1 MELLILLGLILLN
14 GVFAMSEIAIVTA
27 RKSRLS
33 ALAQKGKSSAGT
45 ALKLSDDPTQ
55 FLSTVQIGIT
65 SIGLLS
71 GIYGE
76 SVLAEPF
83 ALWLQSFGMPTDIS
97 SIVSTALVVIVVT
110 FLSIVVG
117 ELVPKR
123 IGQLNS
129 EAIACIVAKPMLILA
144 GIARPFVWLLSGS
157 THLLIRLL
165 RFKPDISGNVTEED
179 IQAML
184 LEGSVSGAIE
194 QTEHVMVKNV
204 FMLDDRSVSSLMV
217 PRSDI
222 IFLDIALPL
231 QDNLQRVVQS
241 PHSRF
246 PVCRQSAEELIG
258 VVSAKQLLAQAV
270 SGQDIDLATSAQPC
284 DYVPDSLNGMALLEH
299 FRQSGSQMVFVVDE
313 YGDLQ
318 GIVTLQDMMDAVTGA
333 FNSNEQDEQMIIQRA
348 DGSFLLDGLLPVID
362 LKDCLGLS
370 SLPEEGSRQ
379 YQTLTGL
386 VMLLLDKVPQTTD
399 MIELGDWV
407 LEIVDMDGKRIDKVL
422 ASRKQPVLPQSATD
436 TSSES

>member
-33 ALAQKGKSSAGT
+33 ALAQQGKSSADT

-83 ALWLQSFGMPTDIS
+83 AVWLQTVGMSAEAS
-97 SIVSTALVVIVVT
+97 SVVSTALVVIFVT
-110 FLSIVVG
+110 LLSIVIG

-123 IGQLNS
+123 IGQINS
-129 EAIACIVAKPMLILA
+129 ERVACIVARPMQVLA
-144 GIARPFVWLLSGS
+144 VVARPFVWLLSNA
-157 THLLIRLL
+157 TYLVMRLL
-165 RFKPDISGNVTEED
+165 GFKADAGGNITEED

-184 LEGSVSGAIE
+184 REGSASGAIE
-194 QTEHVMVKNV
+194 QTEHVMVRNV
-204 FMLDDRSVSSLMV
+204 FLLDDRSVSSLMV

-222 IFLDIALPL
+222 IFLDITLPL
-231 QDNLQRVVQS
+231 HDNLQRVMQS

-246 PVCRQSAEELIG
+246 PVCRQSVEDVIG
-258 VVSAKQLLAQAV
+258 IVSAKELLAQAV
-270 SGQDIDLATSAQPC
+270 SGGQIDLHALARPC
-284 DYVPDSLNGMALLEH
+284 DYVPDSLNGMALMEH

-318 GIVTLQDMMDAVTGA
+318 GIVTLQDMMDAVTGE
-333 FNSNEQDEQMIIQRA
+333 FYSTEQDEQMIIQRA

-362 LKDCLGLS
+362 LKECLELS
-370 SLPEEGSRQ
+370 SLPEESSKQ

-386 VMLLLDKVPQTTD
+386 VMLLLDKMPQTTD
-399 MIELGDWV
+399 VIELGDWT

-422 ASRKQPVLPQSATD
+422 ASRKPVVSILTEADNATRD
-436 TSSES
+436 